1 MALRQIREFGEPV
14 LEKKAKKVKE
24 VTPRIRELVE
34 DMFETM
40 YHDYGVGLAA
50 PQVGMLK
57 RIFVIDIDGEN
68 PYVFINPEILETSGE
83 QTGDE
88 GCLSLPGK
96 TGTVTRPQMVKVRAW
111 DLDMNEFVLEA
122 EDLLARAV
130 CHENDHLDG
139 VLYTAHVEGE
149 IRDVGELP
157 ENEEDAG
164 FCGRQSGGSD

>member
-1 MALRQIREFGEPV
+1 MALRNVREYGEAV
-14 LEKKAKKVKE
+14 LEKKSKPVKS

-34 DMFETM
+34 DMFDTM
-40 YHDYGVGLAA
+40 YHDFGVGLAA
-50 PQVGMLK
+50 PQVGILK
-57 RIFVIDIDGEN
+57 RIFVIDVDGEN

-96 TGTVTRPQMVKVRAW
+96 TGTVTRPQYVKVKAY
-111 DLDMNEFVLEA
+111 DLDMNEFILEA

-139 VLYTAHVEGE
+139 ILYMSHVEGPL
-149 IRDVGELP
+149 RDVNELYEDEADTAEDAK
-157 ENEEDAG
+157 ENEQE
-164 FCGRQSGGSD
+164 

>member
-157 ENEEDAG
+157 ENEEETEA
-164 FCGRQSGGSD
+164 

>member
-57 RIFVIDIDGEN
+57 RMFVIDIDGEN

-157 ENEEDAG
+157 ENEEETEA
-164 FCGRQSGGSD
+164 

>member
-83 QTGDE
+83 QTGD
-88 GCLSLPGK
+88 
-96 TGTVTRPQMVKVRAW
+96 
-111 DLDMNEFVLEA
+111 
-122 EDLLARAV
+122 
-130 CHENDHLDG
+130 
-139 VLYTAHVEGE
+139 
-149 IRDVGELP
+149 
-157 ENEEDAG
+157 
-164 FCGRQSGGSD
+164 

>member
-1 MALRQIREFGEPV
+1 MALRIIREFGEPV
-14 LEKKAKKVKE
+14 LEKKAKRVKE
-24 VTPRIRELVE
+24 VTPRIRESVE

-40 YHDYGVGLAA
+40 YHDFGVGLAA
-50 PQVGMLK
+50 PQVGVLK
-57 RIFVIDIDGEN
+57 RIFVIDVDGEN

-96 TGTVTRPQMVKVRAW
+96 TGTVTRPQAVKVRAW

-139 VLYTAHVEGE
+139 ILYTAHVEGPV
-149 IRDVGELP
+149 RDVEELI
-157 ENEEDAG
+157 EDRDESIA
-164 FCGRQSGGSD
+164 DTDA